1 MALFK
6 KKTQKNSKKSK
17 MPLGATYGNTIK
29 KVLGYLKIY
38 KILFAISLIL
48 ALAVVAGTLYIPIL
62 VGNAIDLAIE
72 AGRVDFEGIRG
83 ILLHVRC
90 LKKAV
95 VLKRVHKS
103 SLPFFFDFHRVKT
116 SRSV

>member
-1 MALFK
+1 MAIFK
-6 KKTQKNSKKSK
+6 KKTPKNTKKSK

-72 AGRVDFEGIRG
+72 AGRVDFDGIKG
-83 ILLHVRC
+83 ILLQI
-90 LKKAV
+90 AV
-95 VLKRVHKS
+95 VTLITALCQWLMNVCNNRITFGIV
-103 SLPFFFDFHRVKT
+103 R
-116 SRSV
+116 